1 MGRFTIWGMAWLGF
15 SSVAVVSA
23 QDEGLGISGLLIDD
37 TRTRQGHEFFD
48 VFSVRFQQVEGLPYT
63 ISINEFT
70 DGRRGSFIVVKVDD
84 NQVFMERLNPLQEFV
99 EASAQRAVARVAA
112 YLIQKI
118 VLQQNLEE
126 EMLY

>member
-1 MGRFTIWGMAWLGF
+1 MGRFTILGMACLVF
-15 SSVAVVSA
+15 FSVAVVSA

-63 ISINEFT
+63 IWINELT

-99 EASAQRAVARVAA
+99 EASAQRAVAQVAA

-118 VLQQNLEE
+118 VQQQNLEE
-126 EMLY
+126 EILY